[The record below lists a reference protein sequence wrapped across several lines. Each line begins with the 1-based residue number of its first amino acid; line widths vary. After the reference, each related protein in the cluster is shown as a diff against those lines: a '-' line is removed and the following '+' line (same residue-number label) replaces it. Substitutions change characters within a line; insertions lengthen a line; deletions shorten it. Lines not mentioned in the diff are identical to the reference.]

1 MEERAMRRMSE
12 VNEWTIVV
20 LMGVILAA
28 LVVAVVGR

>member
-12 VNEWTIVV
+12 VNEWTLVV